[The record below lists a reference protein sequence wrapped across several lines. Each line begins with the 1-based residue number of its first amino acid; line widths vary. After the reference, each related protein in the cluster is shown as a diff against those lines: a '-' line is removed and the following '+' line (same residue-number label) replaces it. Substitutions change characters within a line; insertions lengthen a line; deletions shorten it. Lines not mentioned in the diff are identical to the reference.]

1 MVASQLGL
9 PAFSGFAALREQ
21 GARMSSNQSPRI
33 HPTAIISAEAEL
45 ADSVVVGAHAVI
57 EGKVTIG
64 PDCVLRP
71 HALVCGPL
79 TMGRGNIVYSGAVL
93 GERPQHLKYNDEPT
107 STEIGD
113 YNIFREQVTIHRG
126 TTHSMRTKV
135 GNRNFFMVNSHVGHD
150 CTIGNNCILTNGCLV
165 GGHCTLADNV
175 YLSGNSAVNQFVRI
189 GRLAMLSGL
198 SATTK
203 DIPPFVVQQYI
214 DTVVGINVIG
224 MRRAGLSQEQ
234 INAVRQ
240 AFRILFR
247 EGLTL
252 SAAMA
257 RLEQELGAV
266 DVVQEII
273 IFLQH
278 CPKGINFMRGRGR
291 EAA

>member
-1 MVASQLGL
+1 
-9 PAFSGFAALREQ
+9 
-21 GARMSSNQSPRI
+21 MSTTQTPRI

-45 ADSVVVGAHAVI
+45 ADNVVAGAHAVI

-71 HALVCGPL
+71 YAFVCGPL
-79 TMGRGNIVYSGAVL
+79 TMGKGNVVYSGAVL

-107 STEIGD
+107 YTEIGD

-126 TTHSMRTKV
+126 TTHSMRTKI
-135 GNRNFFMVNSHVGHD
+135 GDRNFFMVNSHVGHD
-150 CTIGNNCILTNGCLV
+150 CTVGNNCILTNGCLV
-165 GGHCTLADNV
+165 GGHCTLGDNA

-224 MRRAGLSQEQ
+224 MRRAGMRNMQ
-234 INAVRQ
+234 INAVRE

-247 EGLTL
+247 EGLSL
-252 SAAMA
+252 PAALA
-257 RLEQELGAV
+257 RLEKELGTV
-266 DVVQEII
+266 DSVQEMIA
-273 IFLQH
+273 FLSR
-278 CPKGINFMRGRGR
+278 CPKGINPMRSRR
-291 EAA
+291 MEAA